1 MSKLQNYDCFMVKT
15 ELKNL
20 TKAQLVKKNFGV
32 YVHCSD
38 KFFFSSESTLH
49 IFFKNITGFY
59 LLLLASKLEKVFVW
73 IGSNNLQY

>member
-1 MSKLQNYDCFMVKT
+1 MSKLQKYDCFMVKT

-20 TKAQLVKKNFGV
+20 TKAQLVKKILGCRCIVVTN
-32 YVHCSD
+32 
-38 KFFFSSESTLH
+38 FFFSSESTLH
-49 IFFKNITGFY
+49 IFFKNTTGFY